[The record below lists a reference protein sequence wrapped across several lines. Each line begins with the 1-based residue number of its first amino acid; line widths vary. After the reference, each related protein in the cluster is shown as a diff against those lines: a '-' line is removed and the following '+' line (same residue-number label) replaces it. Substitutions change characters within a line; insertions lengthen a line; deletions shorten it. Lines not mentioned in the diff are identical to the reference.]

1 MLVAAGI
8 STDGYTSTTEVID
21 PKGEQ
26 SWKKES
32 QKYRRTERQ
41 IIDPKE
47 EHSSDSWKKES
58 QKDRRTK
65 RQIVDPKEEQSSDSW
80 NHLKQLPTKLD
91 TPVSGYLS
99 PDIPVI
105 CGK

>member
-1 MLVAAGI
+1 LVAAGI
-8 STDGYTSTTEVID
+8 SNDGYTNTTEVID
-21 PKGEQ
+21 PKEEQ
-26 SWKKES
+26 
-32 QKYRRTERQ
+32 
-41 IIDPKE
+41 
-47 EHSSDSWKKES
+47 SSDSWKKES
-58 QKDRRTK
+58 QKDRRTE
-65 RQIVDPKEEQSSDSW
+65 RQMIDPKEQSSDSW

>member
-1 MLVAAGI
+1 MCLDFADYKLLVASGI
-8 STDGYTSTTEVID
+8 SNEGYTKTTEVID
-21 PKGEQ
+21 PK
-26 SWKKES
+26 
-32 QKYRRTERQ
+32 
-41 IIDPKE
+41 E
-47 EHSSDSWKKES
+47 E
-58 QKDRRTK
+58 
-65 RQIVDPKEEQSSDSW
+65 SSDSW